1 MVDVIIVGYPKSG
14 NTWVTRLVAELIGCP
29 VVGFLDY
36 DDQPEIAREGL
47 NRRSDYQCF
56 KSHHQLHELCDIDT
70 NTKKIIYVVRD
81 PRDVCISG
89 AHYFH
94 FERWPL

>member
-56 KSHHQLHELCDIDT
+56 
-70 NTKKIIYVVRD
+70 
-81 PRDVCISG
+81 
-89 AHYFH
+89 
-94 FERWPL
+94 